1 MRTSY
6 NSIYGPPKYH
16 VGEFHNR
23 KSITWDRLLVN
34 LIVPYK
40 IRVEGSDKPLILRA
54 LTMINPETGWFEIKK
69 YKDKPES
76 TISNLV
82 DKTWLY
88 RY

>member
-1 MRTSY
+1 MV
-6 NSIYGPPKYH
+6 IQ
-16 VGEFHNR
+16 
-23 KSITWDRLLVN
+23 
-34 LIVPYK
+34 
-40 IRVEGSDKPLILRA
+40 ILRA